1 MNQKTL
7 TFILFLCVI
16 AMSLKP
22 YKKEH
27 TTQASTLK
35 QKASLPV
42 ESEKLCG
49 VLSEIREDLEAL
61 KRSF

>member
-7 TFILFLCVI
+7 TLIVFLCFMI
-16 AMSLKP
+16 MSLKP

-35 QKASLPV
+35 QKASLPA
-42 ESEKLCG
+42 ESEKLKD
-49 VLSEIREDLEAL
+49 LFIEISKEIKKLD
-61 KRSF
+61 

>member
-7 TFILFLCVI
+7 TFIILLCFMI
-16 AMSLKP
+16 MSLKP

-35 QKASLPV
+35 QKASLSV
-42 ESEKLCG
+42 ESEKLCE